1 VEKGDDGTFKLGSSA
16 SVDGVG
22 RECFPDDVF
31 TNVGSDKERDTG
43 SETVALGE
51 EFIEEHDDQ
60 GSGYE
65 LED

>member
-1 VEKGDDGTFKLGSSA
+1 MEKGNDCTFKLGSSA

-22 RECFPDDVF
+22 RECLPDDVF

-51 EFIEEHDDQ
+51 EFIEEHDD
-60 GSGYE
+60 
-65 LED
+65 